1 MKKQVEHWLLF
12 AERDLKSSK
21 LLLND
26 ATLTTIAAF
35 HCQQAVEK
43 GLKAIFENQNLKI
56 PRLHNLEILYKK
68 ANIEKF
74 VHVDLEIL
82 QRINEGYIDSRYP
95 GDIGL
100 IPSGKPSR
108 ETIQSYI
115 DFAEV
120 LLVAIRSFVAT

>member
-12 AERDLKSSK
+12 AERDLKSAK

-26 ATLTTIAAF
+26 ETLTTIAAF

-56 PRLHNLEILYKK
+56 PRLHNLEILYQK
-68 ANIEKF
+68 ANIEKS

-82 QRINEGYIDSRYP
+82 QRINEVYIDSRYP
-95 GDIGL
+95 SDIGL
-100 IPSGKPSR
+100 IPSGTPSS
-108 ETIQSYI
+108 ETIQSFI

-120 LLVAIRSFVAT
+120 FLVGIRSVVAS